1 VESSLRR
8 DVAVIGGTGLEKLP
22 ADYTVKR
29 ETIETR
35 FGRAVIVRAQKEDA
49 DFLFLSRHGE
59 AHGIPPHEINYRAN
73 IAALVD
79 LGVRK
84 VLATNA
90 VGSLRLDVPP
100 GSYVLLDDFIDFT
113 RARPLSFLEG
123 GEGVVHTDFSEPYC
137 PALGH
142 TLREVAVE
150 LGIELL
156 PRGTYLC
163 AEGPRF
169 ESPAEIR
176 MFQQWGADVVGMT
189 GLPEATFA
197 REAGLCYAAVAIVTN
212 FGAGLTEEP
221 VEHEEVVARMA
232 TQVEE
237 VRRLLLAAARREVEH
252 ACSCAGNS
260 ANAA

>member
-1 VESSLRR
+1 MT
-8 DVAVIGGTGLEKLP
+8 DIAIIGGTGLETLP
-22 ADYTVKR
+22 AEYATERSVV
-29 ETIETR
+29 ETR
-35 FGRAVIVRAQKEDA
+35 FGNAAIIRARAGDSE
-49 DFLFLSRHGE
+49 FLFLSRHGDT
-59 AHGIPPHEINYRAN
+59 HGIPPHRINYRAN

-79 LGVRK
+79 LGVQK

-100 GSYVLLDDFIDFT
+100 GSYVLLDDFVDFT

-123 GEGVVHTDFSEPYC
+123 DEGVVHTDFSEPYC
-137 PALGH
+137 PALRH
-142 TLREVAVE
+142 TLREAAIE
-150 LGIELL
+150 QGIELL

-189 GLPEATFA
+189 GLPEAIFA

-212 FGAGLTEEP
+212 FGAGLTQEL

-232 TQVEE
+232 TQVDE
-237 VRRLLLAAARREVEH
+237 VRALLLAAAVRDLE
-252 ACSCAGNS
+252 ASCRCGVRA
-260 ANAA
+260 